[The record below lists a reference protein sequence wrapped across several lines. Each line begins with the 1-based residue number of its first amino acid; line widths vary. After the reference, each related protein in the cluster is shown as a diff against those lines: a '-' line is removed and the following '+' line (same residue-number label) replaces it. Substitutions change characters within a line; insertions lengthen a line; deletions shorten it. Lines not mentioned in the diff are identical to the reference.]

1 MLDVELTEANGYAER
16 EAAVTMLERSVSG
29 CGTLGADRGYDTRGF
44 VAELRARGVTPH
56 VAQHDRRRRSAVDG
70 RTTRHRGYRQSQKR
84 RKIVEQ
90 VFGWMKTVGGGR
102 KLRFVGRERNR
113 GWLELTAA
121 ALQPGAHGQARGCRG
136 VGAVRPPPRQGALRD
151 APGAGREATIT
162 KPEAASTASRHSET
176 PEGASS
182 ATC

>member
-1 MLDVELTEANGYAER
+1 M
-16 EAAVTMLERSVSG
+16 
-29 CGTLGADRGYDTRGF
+29 
-44 VAELRARGVTPH
+44 TPH

-102 KLRFVGRERNR
+102 KPRFVGRERNR

-121 ALQPGAHGQARGCRG
+121 AYNLVRMAQARDRRG
-136 VGAVRPPPRQGALRD
+136 VGAVAPSAPSGALSGARSQ
-151 APGAGREATIT
+151 PGRRR
-162 KPEAASTASRHSET
+162 SRSRR
-176 PEGASS
+176 P
-182 ATC
+182 